1 MRLCLDYRSCGLLV
15 VLSVPLLLFFPRVS
29 DAADENGQYLV
40 TGLGNASCRTYLSDG
55 KKGQTYYMAW
65 LSGYI
70 TRHNQKAYL
79 TYSVAGKKTYAGIT
93 QWLNDYCT
101 THPSDT
107 FERAA
112 DKLLTHMHYFRFK
125 SKPEWLEKG
134 SRK

>member
-1 MRLCLDYRSCGLLV
+1 MRLCFDLHARDL
-15 VLSVPLLLFFPRVS
+15 LLLFFFTWS
-29 DAADENGQYLV
+29 LCSSEGIYAADESGQYLV
-40 TGLGNASCRTYLSDG
+40 TGLGNSSCRTYLSDG

-93 QWLNDYCT
+93 QWLNDYCVSN
-101 THPSDT
+101 PMDT

-125 SKPEWLEKG
+125 SKPEWREK
-134 SRK
+134 SPPQ